1 MSEKNLND
9 SGSSADDDNGM
20 EFSTKDSAAGF
31 GSSGFVIERT
41 TSVTIN
47 KNTMQVEGWDHIWA
61 LIAGEE

>member
-1 MSEKNLND
+1 MND